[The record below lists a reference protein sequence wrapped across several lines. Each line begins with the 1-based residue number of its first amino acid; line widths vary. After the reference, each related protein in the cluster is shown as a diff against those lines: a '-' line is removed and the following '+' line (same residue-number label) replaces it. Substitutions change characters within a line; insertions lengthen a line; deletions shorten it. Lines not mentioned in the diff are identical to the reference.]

1 VLEKVESM
9 KEVQKFLRSELEKS
23 QSQVSDQERHKKMI
37 RDSIDVLET
46 QNAVTELNANNERL
60 QEELDSIGGSDAA

>member
-1 VLEKVESM
+1 M